1 MTHRSILAACLALS
15 LIAIPVSAAQAPGT
29 GAPAKAERPPV
40 AIAASASVI
49 GPTGDSYVPKGEVH
63 DGDLVA
69 VFGDARVDGE
79 VTGNVVVV
87 MGSLELSGTVRG
99 DTVAVLSPAHLSD
112 TAKVD
117 GQLVG
122 VGYSIQRDAGSEING
137 EVVNVGFMNL
147 LPFVGH
153 HGGLSGFLRFLFILH
168 MITLAFLFVV
178 ILVITALIP
187 RRLSVMAAAFP
198 VRWGWAFLV
207 GVLTYAGVLIGVV
220 FLAVTIIGIPLA
232 ILLGFLAAVVK
243 WIGLAALC
251 YLIGHT
257 VGRNVFGRELP
268 HLACVL
274 GGFVFYSLLTMVPFA
289 GWVFSM
295 VMKILATG
303 LVLVT
308 RFGADPVPSQQPS
321 AMPPQVAPAPLAGG
335 TTPATS

>member
-1 MTHRSILAACLALS
+1 MTPRSILAACLALP
-15 LIAIPVSAAQAPGT
+15 LIAIPAIAAQAPGT
-29 GAPAKAERPPV
+29 GASTGAHPAP
-40 AIAASASVI
+40 IAASASAV
-49 GPTGDSYVPKGEVH
+49 GVTEDSYVPKGEVH

-69 VFGDARVDGE
+69 IFGDVRVEGE

-99 DTVAVLSPAHLSD
+99 DTVAVMSSAHLSD

-117 GQLVG
+117 GQLIG

-168 MITLAFLFVV
+168 MIALAFLFVV
-178 ILVITALIP
+178 ILIITALIP

-198 VRWGWAFLV
+198 LRWGWAFLV
-207 GVLTYAGVLIGVV
+207 GVLTYAGVAIGVI

-232 ILLGFLAAVVK
+232 VLLGFLAAVVK

-257 VGRNVFGRELP
+257 VGRNLFGRELP

-274 GGFVFYSLLTMVPFA
+274 GGFVFYSLLTMIPFA
-289 GWVFSM
+289 GWVFSL

-308 RFGADPVPSQQPS
+308 RFGVDPAPNPQPS
-321 AMPPQVAPAPLAGG
+321 AMPPQVAGAPVTGG
-335 TTPATS
+335 TTAATS